1 MYTHKTLKQ
10 NYNGGYALHHT
21 RVHTLLHTPYPARE
35 GMRVWGME
43 HPSLLLL
50 HDCYV
55 TVGVGIV
62 CLCQSATIIHLIGL
76 SGRRVPPG
84 RACALL
90 SELGPPFPLTFTR
103 YCCCLNCM
111 VYGIRRESRGG
122 GRILRKRR
130 AIVLQSC
137 EQCRWAGQYQND

>member
-1 MYTHKTLKQ
+1 M
-10 NYNGGYALHHT
+10 ALSGSAWKH
-21 RVHTLLHTPYPARE
+21 VSSSGVSTLLGASPSQALCSGAGGCWSSSPAPAQ
-35 GMRVWGME
+35 G
-43 HPSLLLL
+43 
-50 HDCYV
+50 YV